1 MKRLILP
8 AAVLLLLG
16 AAFLSGYW
24 YRSASTPAA
33 VSQLSNA
40 GKQSEPATDNDA
52 SSPVPGA
59 VRVSPEKQQLM
70 GVRLAVAKKVSE
82 LQTLRVLGRVAPDET
97 RIYRINAAV
106 DGWIRE
112 TFSNT
117 TGSIVKKDQILA
129 SFYSPEFL
137 SAQQAFIFALGS
149 KDRFKK
155 NVKETPQQ
163 LTLTDRNVKQYRD
176 SLRNIGMS
184 DIQIDEI
191 AETREYTESIHI
203 RSPATGFVTL
213 RNVTTGL
220 RFDKGTE
227 LYRIAD
233 LSRIW
238 IIADLF
244 ENEASYFQPGKTV
257 TVTLPQQ
264 KKTLTAKVSI
274 VLPQFDPAT
283 RTLKVRLETEN
294 PGYTLRPDMFVDV
307 EIPVTFPPAV
317 TVPAGAILDA
327 GLRKTV
333 FVDCGNGIFEPRLVE
348 TGWRFG
354 DRVEIKSGLK
364 DGERIVVSGNFLIDS
379 ESKMELA
386 ASGIYGTLVKD
397 PVCGADVAVRKAE
410 KTGRTSTYHGKTY
423 YFSSLECKQQFD
435 KDPKPYLEKP
445 VKEHDQPCH

>member
-1 MKRLILP
+1 MKRLIFP
-8 AAVLLLLG
+8 AAILVLLC

-24 YRSASTPAA
+24 YRSASIPAV
-33 VSQLSNA
+33 VSQPSRA
-40 GKQSEPATDNDA
+40 GGQPEPVSTDDD
-52 SSPVPGA
+52 SSSVPGS
-59 VRVSPEKQQLM
+59 VQVSLEKQQLM
-70 GVRLAVAKKVSE
+70 GVHLVSVSKTSE
-82 LQTLRVLGRVAPDET
+82 SHTLRVLGRVVPDET

-112 TFSNT
+112 TYANT

-149 KDRFKK
+149 KDRFQK
-155 NVKETPQQ
+155 NVKEPPQQ
-163 LTLTDRNVKQYRD
+163 LTLTDRNIKQYRD

-184 DIQIDEI
+184 DVQIEEI
-191 AETREYTESIHI
+191 AETRAYAENIQI
-203 RSPATGFVTL
+203 RSPANGFVTV
-213 RNVTTGL
+213 RNVSTGL

-233 LSRIW
+233 LSRVW
-238 IIADLF
+238 ILADLF
-244 ENEASYFQPGKTV
+244 ENEASYFKPGRTV
-257 TVTLPQQ
+257 KVTLREQ
-264 KKTLTAKVSI
+264 KKTFTAKVSS

-283 RTLKVRLETEN
+283 RTLKLRLEVDN

-317 TVPAGAILDA
+317 TVPADAILDS
-327 GLRKTV
+327 GIKKTV
-333 FVDCGNGIFEPRLVE
+333 FVDRGNGIFEPRLVE

-354 DRVEIKSGLK
+354 NRVEIKNGLK
-364 DGERIVVSGNFLIDS
+364 PGERIVVSGNFLIDS

-386 ASGIYGTLVKD
+386 AAGMFGTLEKD
-397 PVCGADVAVRKAE
+397 PVCGAGVAVRKAE
-410 KTGRTSTYHGKTY
+410 KTGRISIYQGKTY

-435 KDPKPYLEKP
+435 KNPNRYLEKP
-445 VKEHDQPCH
+445 VKEND

>member
-1 MKRLILP
+1 MKRLVLP
-8 AAVLLLLG
+8 AVFLALLG

-24 YRSASTPAA
+24 YRSTNTPAV
-33 VSQLSNA
+33 VSQFSA
-40 GKQSEPATDNDA
+40 GGVKSELA
-52 SSPVPGA
+52 SDDDVSSSVPGS
-59 VRVSPEKQQLM
+59 VQVSPDKQQLM
-70 GVRLAVAKKVSE
+70 GVRLASVSKISE
-82 LQTLRVLGRVAPDET
+82 THTLRVLGRVVPDET

-112 TFSNT
+112 TYDNT
-117 TGSIVKKDQILA
+117 TGSIVKKDQVLA

-149 KDRFKK
+149 KDRFQK
-155 NVKETPQQ
+155 NVKEPPQQ
-163 LTLTDRNVKQYRD
+163 STLTDRNIKQYRD

-184 DIQIDEI
+184 DVQIEEI
-191 AETREYTESIHI
+191 AETRAYAESIQI
-203 RSPATGFVTL
+203 RSPANGFVTV
-213 RNVTTGL
+213 RNVSTGL

-233 LSRIW
+233 LSRVW
-238 IIADLF
+238 ILADLF
-244 ENEASYFQPGKTV
+244 ENEASYFKPGRTV
-257 TVTLPQQ
+257 KVTLREQ
-264 KKTLTAKVSI
+264 KKPFTAKVSS

-283 RTLKVRLETEN
+283 RTLKLRLEVDN

-317 TVPAGAILDA
+317 TVPADAVLDA
-327 GLRKTV
+327 GIKKTV
-333 FVDCGNGIFEPRLVE
+333 FVDRGNGIFEPRLVE

-354 DRVEIKSGLK
+354 NRVEIKSGLK
-364 DGERIVVSGNFLIDS
+364 PGERIVVSGNFLIDS

-386 ASGIYGTLVKD
+386 AAGMYGTLVKD

-410 KTGRTSTYHGKTY
+410 KTGRISIYQGKTY

-435 KDPKPYLEKP
+435 KNPNRYLEKP
-445 VKEHDQPCH
+445 VKEND